1 MQSDL
6 AFKTEYSNNQ
16 CQVFR
21 FQGKCYFLSVYY
33 TTQGIQ
39 MQWSNVG
46 HFSKPQIWDY
56 SPEYLHSTWQGCPSS
71 GPASNPVLPNGQE
84 HCSHMSSLLASA
96 CPLFPATTPADAHV
110 RVPGVPQ
117 LSPFPVFPRSKPSTS
132 APLLILPSKYTLTRF
147 SFLHLP
153 CHHPNNIKYTN
164 ISESNPGFS
173 SRWLD
178 KLAEIFNFFIG
189 FRSCI

>member
-21 FQGKCYFLSVYY
+21 FQGKCCFLSVYY

-56 SPEYLHSTWQGCPSS
+56 SPEYLYSSWQGCPSS
-71 GPASNPVLPNGQE
+71 GPASNSVLPNGQE

-96 CPLFPATTPADAHV
+96 HPPPLPRCNPMSESLEFLSCP
-110 RVPGVPQ
+110 
-117 LSPFPVFPRSKPSTS
+117 PFPCSPDPNHQQV
-132 APLLILPSKYTLTRF
+132 LPYWSCLPNIPWLGFLFSISVAITLT
-147 SFLHLP
+147 
-153 CHHPNNIKYTN
+153 I
-164 ISESNPGFS
+164 
-173 SRWLD
+173 
-178 KLAEIFNFFIG
+178 
-189 FRSCI
+189 